1 MKTRSND
8 RDGHSDA
15 TSLQPFL
22 TSLPDDGRLF
32 VLTGINGSGKSRA
45 LSSMAIDAL
54 HQIESENTEI
64 SRLICL
70 SGAALD
76 KYPNPKKSPNC
87 YEYFGRKANTNL
99 FSEIKPYRAILR
111 YLASLDS
118 NYKLRASTASEYL
131 SSIGLEDEIVYRLRR
146 AKGSSRLAEISAE
159 ELSIHVRLSDQSC
172 LPVLQRTLQRLDSG
186 LLHVSGVSLKK
197 KDQLYDISDLS
208 SGERAYSLAILCLA
222 FASTDNCFIMYDE
235 PENSLHPKWQISI
248 ISDLYNILDRV
259 SPRFRLAIATHSP
272 LIVASASNHDTYILD
287 LEESN
292 EWIRSRLHGNNA
304 DSVLR
309 SQFRVV
315 SPRSNLFI
323 LLMQQC
329 LQEIAKGSASSD
341 LFRTSAERLFSLDIV
356 LKAEDPLYATYN
368 QVRQVWEGLAI

>member
-1 MKTRSND
+1 MTRKHGERHISATKTQSIL
-8 RDGHSDA
+8 SD
-15 TSLQPFL
+15 
-22 TSLPDDGRLF
+22 LPNDGRLF
-32 VLTGINGSGKSRA
+32 VLTGINGSGKTRA
-45 LSSMAIDAL
+45 LSSIANEAL
-54 HQIESENTEI
+54 DHIESGNRDI

-76 KYPNPKKSPNC
+76 KYPDPKKRTYC

-111 YLASLDS
+111 HLASPDS
-118 NYKLRASTASEYL
+118 TYKLRASTASEYL
-131 SSIGLEDEIVYRLRR
+131 SSIGLEDEIVYKLRR

-159 ELSIHVRLSDQSC
+159 ELSMHFRLSDQSC
-172 LPVLQRTLQRLDSG
+172 LPTLQRTLQRLDSG
-186 LLHVSGVSLKK
+186 LLHVSSVSLKK
-197 KDQLYDISDLS
+197 KDRLYDISDLS

-222 FASTDNCFIMYDE
+222 FASTDNCFVMYDE
-235 PENSLHPKWQISI
+235 PENSMHPKWQSSI
-248 ISDLYNILDRV
+248 ISDLYNILDHV
-259 SPRFRLAIATHSP
+259 TPNFRLTIATHSP

-287 LEESN
+287 LGEHG

-329 LQEIAKGSASSD
+329 LQEIAKGSASSY
-341 LFRTSAERLFSLDIV
+341 LFKESAERLFSLDIV
-356 LKAEDPLYATYN
+356 LKADDPLYTTYN